1 MIKSKK
7 LSTFSQ
13 IKHGFFN
20 NKGGVSIG
28 IYKSLNCGLGS
39 NDKINDVEKNL
50 EIVKKKISKKSRDIF
65 LLHQI
70 HSNKIVFIKNFS
82 KLKKKKIEADAI
94 ITNQEKLPIG
104 VLTADCV
111 PILLYDSKK
120 NFIAAVHAGWRGAFK
135 GIINKVISFM
145 IMKGSEAKSI
155 TAAIGPCIKKKS
167 YNVKEDFK
175 KRFIKKDKKNKKFFM
190 TKKKVIYF
198 DLPNFVKSQLK
209 SNKITNIDMINMDT
223 FDKKNNFFSARRS
236 LKLKHADYG
245 RNISIIM
252 IN

>member
-1 MIKSKK
+1 MIKSKRLLK
-7 LSTFSQ
+7 QKKIS
-13 IKHGFFN
+13 HGFFN
-20 NKGGVSIG
+20 KNGGKSKG

-39 NDKINDVEKNL
+39 NDKRNNVKKNL
-50 EIVKKKISKKSRDIF
+50 KIVKKKISKKSRDIF

-111 PILLYDSKK
+111 PVLLHDSKK
-120 NFIAAVHAGWRGAFK
+120 NFIAAVHAGWKGAFK

-155 TAAIGPCIKKKS
+155 TAAIGPCIKKNS
-167 YNVKEDFK
+167 YNVKEDLL
-175 KRFIKKDKKNKKFFM
+175 RASIQSNNSIKLSFAGEE
-190 TKKKVIYF
+190 
-198 DLPNFVKSQLK
+198 
-209 SNKITNIDMINMDT
+209 ID
-223 FDKKNNFFSARRS
+223 
-236 LKLKHADYG
+236 
-245 RNISIIM
+245 
-252 IN
+252 

>member
-1 MIKSKK
+1 MIYSKK
-7 LSTFSQ
+7 LKKLKG

-20 NKGGVSIG
+20 KKGGSSKG
-28 IYKSLNCGLGS
+28 IYQSLNCGIGS
-39 NDKINDVEKNL
+39 NDKINNVKKNL
-50 EIVKKKISKKSRDIF
+50 RIVKNRFNKKSKNIF
-65 LLHQI
+65 LLHQN
-70 HSNKIVFIKNFS
+70 HSNKFTFIKKGM
-82 KLKKKKIEADAI
+82 KLSKKKINADAI
-94 ITNQEKLPIG
+94 ITNQEQLPIG

-111 PILLYDSKK
+111 PVLLHDSKK
-120 NFIAAVHAGWRGAFK
+120 NFIAAVHAGWKGAFK

-175 KRFIKKDKKNKKFFM
+175 RRFIKKDKKNKKFFM